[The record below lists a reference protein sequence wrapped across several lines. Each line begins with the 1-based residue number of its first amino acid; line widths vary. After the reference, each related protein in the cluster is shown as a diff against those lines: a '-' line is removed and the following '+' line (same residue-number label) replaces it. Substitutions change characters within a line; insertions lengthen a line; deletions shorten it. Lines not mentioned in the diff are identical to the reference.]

1 MSAGQAG
8 GLVHIGDGRTFSRMR
23 FFSLLNTYNCFL
35 EDKAQ
40 LQLNVHENST
50 GQVTLEGF
58 LVVSWGI
65 KKPIRLKIQD
75 EKQILPSDSTES
87 PGLSP
92 DPISPLGNK
101 RGMTRWGEVDN
112 LNYIDE
118 LEEIIQDGSET
129 FKSCAA
135 GYNEYYSRTLRTRR
149 PQPILEDTSSLLR
162 TRSEA
167 SLVQKRVKRKTA
179 EEKQSDRQHR
189 FSINGHFYNYKTS
202 IFTPAYGATTNVRI
216 NSRLKT
222 HDVIIQLLHKFKI
235 ENDPSEFALYCIHQ
249 SGERR
254 KLISSDFPLW
264 ERFLQGPSENIMSI
278 FLMDT
283 DEEEVSLDVAQYVNL
298 DLPILQQ
305 VLLKLQEEENHE
317 IQHIISNKSSR

>member
-249 SGERR
+249 SGG
-254 KLISSDFPLW
+254 SFSD
-264 ERFLQGPSENIMSI
+264 
-278 FLMDT
+278 
-283 DEEEVSLDVAQYVNL
+283 V
-298 DLPILQQ
+298 IL
-305 VLLKLQEEENHE
+305 LTLACEMLC
-317 IQHIISNKSSR
+317 SG